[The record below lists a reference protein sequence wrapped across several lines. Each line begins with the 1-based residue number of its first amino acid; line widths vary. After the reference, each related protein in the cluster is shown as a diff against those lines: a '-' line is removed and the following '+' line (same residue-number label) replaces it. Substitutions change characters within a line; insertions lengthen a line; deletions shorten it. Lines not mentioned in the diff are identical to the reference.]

1 MTSLHRLCPF
11 NNFDQSQSSIVK
23 WSIRDPG
30 AIAGAMAASACTLNL
45 LCVADNLPKPELS
58 SSPSTHTSLRFSFR
72 FVSFRF
78 VSFRFVFSFLSF
90 SLIDYY
96 TVESGR
102 RPP

>member
-1 MTSLHRLCPF
+1 
-11 NNFDQSQSSIVK
+11 
-23 WSIRDPG
+23 
-30 AIAGAMAASACTLNL
+30 MAASACTLNL

-58 SSPSTHTSLRFSFR
+58 SSPSTHTSYGFRFVSFR